1 MKIKISMLILL
12 FIGLFVVN
20 YLVKEFYIKQEIINN
35 QKAKI
40 SMLKKSEKNIL
51 LISDIIEKL
60 AISDKVKNLLK
71 LRDKN
76 EAEYKINNLL
86 TKKYKLLKKENVIG
100 LKFFSMYNNLKPIY
114 GFEMNRKEPI
124 YFVILPV
131 FGGQKILGG
140 LKISFSF
147 DVFRQ
152 LSGGRCFLLVNKKS
166 LNKFILKDYL
176 PYPLDKDYLINKKE
190 LKLVDSRLELVKG
203 KKLYLKNGKYYILNH
218 IKISDVSNQNFLKLV
233 YFSESK
239 TIKYVI
245 NEYYKYNY
253 LIVISLLLI
262 LLIIYF
268 YEKFQLQV
276 EYSSVDELTKAL
288 NRRGCNQKI
297 KNKIKTDVYASL
309 IMFDIDFF
317 KKINDSY
324 GHDIGDEVLIEL
336 SKLVS
341 NTIRLNDVFCRI
353 GGEEFVIYLSN
364 AKLRDA
370 KKVAQN
376 IRKKIANYEFKE
388 VGNVTISL
396 GVAEKL
402 LADDWDSLLKRADSA
417 LYRAKK
423 LGRNRVQSD
432 KI

>member
-12 FIGLFVVN
+12 FLGLFVVN

-152 LSGGRCFLLVNKKS
+152 LSGGNCFLLVNKKS
-166 LNKFILKDYL
+166 LNNFILKDYL
-176 PYPLDKDYLINKKE
+176 TYPLDKDYLINKKE